1 VNAYLIQ
8 DHTAL
13 ETALTASP
21 VDTADLVSLLRQL
34 SLHVRVAS
42 EALARVDPPAADA
55 PVIASLAAL
64 YGQIGAETLEAL
76 LVTLSDAATYQANA
90 AAIAALVAGVEPL
103 TTQLQVLVDELAAG
117 LASPAPGAT
126 PSGGPGVTPSG
137 TPAASG

>member
-1 VNAYLIQ
+1 VNAYLTQ

-21 VDTADLVSLLRQL
+21 VDTADVVSLLRQL

-42 EALARVDPPAADA
+42 ETLARVDPPAADA

-64 YGQIGAETLEAL
+64 YAQIGSQTLAAL
-76 LVTLSDAATYQANA
+76 SVTLSDAATYEANA
-90 AAIAALVAGVEPL
+90 AAIMALVADVEPL
-103 TTQLQVLVDELAAG
+103 TTQLQALMDELAGG

-126 PSGGPGVTPSG
+126 PSGDPGVAPST
-137 TPAASG
+137 TPASG